1 MHGAVAHRVVVW
13 LLLHKLWRHV
23 EWRPLDGGHHHGVAR
38 HGARKAKVAELD
50 DTPGTNENVLR
61 LHVAVDDAVAM
72 QILKAYY
79 QIGNEEFGLSL
90 CELSPSADVI
100 PACLESYLRSPPLT

>member
-1 MHGAVAHRVVVW
+1 MILPAHHLRGHVSGCSTRVLIVF
-13 LLLHKLWRHV
+13 LF
-23 EWRPLDGGHHHGVAR
+23 PLTTHTQISDSEVSLRIKDQILG
-38 HGARKAKVAELD
+38 LD
-50 DTPGTNENVLR
+50 I
-61 LHVAVDDAVAM
+61 AVDDAVAM